1 MVDINSREG
10 KSQIRAAVV
19 CVVWGFRN
27 FRGQFFSLAAIVPYD
42 SPTGPFALASPHFCS
57 TAGKW
62 GPITIK
68 LSHGGRDGVEKDLRG
83 RARRGGL
90 YSDLYCPTSLLTEF
104 SPLFSA

>member
-19 CVVWGFRN
+19 LCVWCGDFEIFGANFFRW
-27 FRGQFFSLAAIVPYD
+27 LPYD

-83 RARRGGL
+83 RVREDFIAI
-90 YSDLYCPTSLLTEF
+90 YI
-104 SPLFSA
+104 A